1 MARLEDEVR
10 DLRLRLSAATS
21 GANHGPIHQ
30 NPSATVRQLASWVLI
45 LNLNTHFFQKA
56 QAVDKQAE
64 EIGVL
69 AVGGTSH
76 QTDGT
81 YGITAV
87 TITSHRNSCHY
98 VLTW

>member
-1 MARLEDEVR
+1 MAHSL
-10 DLRLRLSAATS
+10 
-21 GANHGPIHQ
+21 P
-30 NPSATVRQLASWVLI
+30 
-45 LNLNTHFFQKA
+45 KA

-81 YGITAV
+81 YGIADV
-87 TITSHRNSCHY
+87 TFK
-98 VLTW
+98 

>member
-1 MARLEDEVR
+1 MRSNALY
-10 DLRLRLSAATS
+10 LTAHSLL
-21 GANHGPIHQ
+21 
-30 NPSATVRQLASWVLI
+30 
-45 LNLNTHFFQKA
+45 KA

-81 YGITAV
+81 YGIAAMATS
-87 TITSHRNSCHY
+87 SHRKSCHCM
-98 VLTW
+98 LT

>member
-1 MARLEDEVR
+1 MRSNALY
-10 DLRLRLSAATS
+10 LTAHSLL
-21 GANHGPIHQ
+21 
-30 NPSATVRQLASWVLI
+30 
-45 LNLNTHFFQKA
+45 KA

-81 YGITAV
+81 YGITAPATGSYRTFTV
-87 TITSHRNSCHY
+87 VC
-98 VLTW
+98 

>member
-1 MARLEDEVR
+1 MRSNALY
-10 DLRLRLSAATS
+10 LTAHSLL
-21 GANHGPIHQ
+21 
-30 NPSATVRQLASWVLI
+30 
-45 LNLNTHFFQKA
+45 KA

-81 YGITAV
+81 YGIVAMATS
-87 TITSHRNSCHY
+87 SHRKSCHFM
-98 VLTW
+98 LT